1 MGIKKLLQKAVI
13 FLIPVLLAQV
23 VVGQMRIISGT
34 IYDRTARYGMG
45 GVSVRNTSGGGTV
58 TDSAGHYNIKVQPGD
73 SISFSYQGKNT
84 VKFPITDIPPYRT
97 FDMSLHVDVH
107 ALPTIVVSATRP
119 QNYHLDSLEFR
130 NEYRKVF
137 DFAPEYLTS
146 GNGGAGVNLDALFS
160 IRKNKRMEAFRVF
173 LEREEREKYIDHRF
187 NKALVQ
193 KITGLKSPALDTFMA
208 RYRPSYELL
217 VSFETDYE
225 YYRYIKDLSEYF
237 SESWNKQQRGGYSP
251 GELFH

>member
-1 MGIKKLLQKAVI
+1 
-13 FLIPVLLAQV
+13 
-23 VVGQMRIISGT
+23 
-34 IYDRTARYGMG
+34 
-45 GVSVRNTSGGGTV
+45 
-58 TDSAGHYNIKVQPGD
+58 
-73 SISFSYQGKNT
+73 
-84 VKFPITDIPPYRT
+84 
-97 FDMSLHVDVH
+97 
-107 ALPTIVVSATRP
+107 
-119 QNYHLDSLEFR
+119 
-130 NEYRKVF
+130 
-137 DFAPEYLTS
+137 
-146 GNGGAGVNLDALFS
+146 
-160 IRKNKRMEAFRVF
+160 MEAFRVF